1 MRPVITAPTGMARL
15 WRCLIDFAIQGNYL
29 EQLAYHRL
37 GKQGYNRARERAS
50 QAMKNSEVA
59 QVFQDIADL
68 LELKGENVFKIR
80 AYQKAARAIEHH
92 PRELRIMIAEGED
105 LQSIPGV
112 GEAIAGKATELVT
125 TGKLDY
131 YENLKAEFP
140 QGVTNLLAIPGIG
153 PKTANKLSGEL
164 GISSVDE
171 LERAINEGR
180 VAKLFRLGE
189 KTADNILQQIQALRR
204 KDQRIPIGEA
214 LPVVEEIIAAL
225 GSVPGVRNL
234 TAAGSL
240 RRFRE
245 TVGDIDLM
253 GTADNPREVID
264 AFAALPQVGQVLA
277 QGSTRASAIVS
288 GGLQVDLRMV
298 EHDAFGSLLQYFTG
312 SKQHNIVLRERGRKQ
327 GLKLSEYGITVIATD
342 KLEKFSTE
350 EEFYRRLGLQ
360 YIPPEIREAQGEL
373 EKAEQ
378 GAVPELVEV
387 FDIKGDLHMHT
398 EWSDG
403 HDSME
408 ELALAARDM
417 GYQYIAITEHSAGR
431 GIAHGLDVERLRKQ
445 VAEIK
450 ALNDRL
456 TGIRVL
462 SGTEVD
468 IRADGS
474 LDFPH
479 EVLSEL
485 DIVIA
490 AVHSAMHQSEERM
503 TRRIIS
509 AIENPDVDMIAHP
522 TCRLIGGREP
532 VNVDLEAVFQ
542 AAAKNNKIMEIN
554 AMPDRLDLKDIH
566 AFRARDLGVKLAI
579 GTDSHSVAHLGF
591 MRFGVGVAR
600 RAWCQTKHLVN
611 TLPLAEL
618 LAVLNR
624 NAG

>member
-1 MRPVITAPTGMARL
+1 MTLVNALAITGLRNKGIINIGEVKANQ
-15 WRCLIDFAIQGNYL
+15 C
-29 EQLAYHRL
+29 
-37 GKQGYNRARERAS
+37 
-50 QAMKNSEVA
+50 MKNSEVA
-59 QVFQDIADL
+59 KVFQDIADL
-68 LELKGENVFKIR
+68 LELKRENVFKIR
-80 AYQKAARAIEHH
+80 AYQKAARVIEHH
-92 PRELRIMIAEGED
+92 PRELKIMVDEGVD

-112 GEAIAGKATELVT
+112 GEAIAKKTTELIT

-140 QGVTNLLAIPGIG
+140 QGVTNLLAIPRIG
-153 PKTANKLSGEL
+153 PKTANKLSSEL

-171 LERAINEGR
+171 LERAINEER

-189 KTADNILQQIQALRR
+189 KTADNILHQIQALRR

-214 LPVVEEIIAAL
+214 LPIVEEITVAL
-225 GSVPGVRNL
+225 RSIPGVRNI

-245 TVGDIDLM
+245 TLGDIDLM

-264 AFAALPQVGQVLA
+264 AFVALSHIRQVLA
-277 QGSTRASAIVS
+277 QGSTKASVIVS

-298 EHDAFGSLLQYFTG
+298 EHDSFGSLLQYFTG
-312 SKQHNIVLRERGRKQ
+312 SKQHNISLRERAHKQ

-342 KLEKFSTE
+342 RLEKFAME
-350 EEFYRRLGLQ
+350 EEFYHRLGLQ
-360 YIPPEIREAQGEL
+360 YIPPELREAQGEI

-378 GAVPELVEV
+378 GAIPKLVELSDV
-387 FDIKGDLHMHT
+387 KGNLHTHT

-403 HDSME
+403 HDSVE

-431 GIAHGLDVERLRKQ
+431 GIAHGLDVERLRRQ
-445 VAEIK
+445 VAEIR
-450 ALNDRL
+450 ALNQRL
-456 TGIRVL
+456 TGIHVL
-462 SGTEVD
+462 TGIEVD

-474 LDFPH
+474 LDLPH
-479 EVLSEL
+479 EILSEL

-490 AVHSAMHQSEERM
+490 AVHSAMNQSEEKM
-503 TRRIIS
+503 TRRVIS

-522 TCRLIGGREP
+522 TCRLIGEREP
-532 VNVDLEAVFQ
+532 VAIDLEAIMQ
-542 AAAKNNKIMEIN
+542 AAAKYSKVMEIN

-566 AFRARDLGVKLAI
+566 AFRARDWGVKLAI
-579 GTDSHSVAHLGF
+579 GTDAHSIAHLGF

-600 RAWCQTKHLVN
+600 RAWCEPQHILN

-624 NAG
+624 NR

>member
-1 MRPVITAPTGMARL
+1 
-15 WRCLIDFAIQGNYL
+15 
-29 EQLAYHRL
+29 
-37 GKQGYNRARERAS
+37 
-50 QAMKNSEVA
+50 MKNREVA
-59 QVFQDIADL
+59 KVFQDIADL
-68 LELKGENVFKIR
+68 MELKGENVFKIR
-80 AYQKAARAIEHH
+80 AYQKAARAIEHY
-92 PRELRIMIAEGED
+92 PRELKVMLDEGED

-112 GEAIAGKATELVT
+112 GEAIAKKTTELMT
-125 TGKLDY
+125 TGKLGY

-153 PKTANKLSGEL
+153 PKTANKLASEL
-164 GISSVDE
+164 RISSVDE

-189 KTADNILQQIQALRR
+189 KTADNILHQIQALRR

-214 LPVVEEIIAAL
+214 LPVVEDILGAL
-225 GSVPGVRNL
+225 RSVPGVRNL
-234 TAAGSL
+234 TPAGSL

-264 AFAALPQVGQVLA
+264 AFADLPHARQVLA
-277 QGSTRASAIVS
+277 QGSTKASAIVS

-298 EHDAFGSLLQYFTG
+298 EHDSFGSLLQYFTG
-312 SKQHNIVLRERGRKQ
+312 NKQHNISLRERGRNQ
-327 GLKLSEYGITVIATD
+327 RLKLSEYGITVVATD

-350 EEFYRRLGLQ
+350 EEFYHRLGLQ
-360 YIPPEIREAQGEL
+360 YIPPEIREAQGEI

-378 GAVPELVEV
+378 GAIPKLVELS
-387 FDIKGDLHMHT
+387 DIKGDLHMHT

-403 HDSME
+403 HDTIE
-408 ELALAARDM
+408 TVALTAKDM

-431 GIAHGLDVERLRKQ
+431 GIAHGLDVERLRQQ

-450 ALNDRL
+450 ALNERL
-456 TGIRVL
+456 TGIHVL
-462 SGTEVD
+462 SGIEVD

-474 LDFPH
+474 LDLPH
-479 EVLSEL
+479 EILSEL

-490 AVHSAMHQSEERM
+490 AVHSAMNQSEEKM
-503 TRRIIS
+503 TRRVIN

-522 TCRLIGGREP
+522 TCRLIGEREP
-532 VNVDLEAVFQ
+532 VAIDLEAVFQ
-542 AAAKNNKIMEIN
+542 AAAKYNKIVEIN
-554 AMPDRLDLKDIH
+554 AMTDRLDLKDIH

-579 GTDSHSVAHLGF
+579 GTDTHSTAHLGF

-600 RAWCQTKHLVN
+600 RAWCEPQHILN
-611 TLPLAEL
+611 TLSLAEL
-618 LAVLNR
+618 LSALNGR
-624 NAG
+624 R